1 MGGVDCVV
9 FPEASNVQSFLE
21 NFVETVDSTYGCV
34 LLKGHVV
41 GMVKKSIQKFLK
53 LSNIFL
59 EKRSTFF
66 PSLWGYFVLF
76 TIYVEFF

>member
-1 MGGVDCVV
+1 MHLKSESKFKSLCEPLDSLSTFGDLMGGVDCVV

-41 GMVKKSIQKFLK
+41 GMV
-53 LSNIFL
+53 
-59 EKRSTFF
+59 
-66 PSLWGYFVLF
+66 
-76 TIYVEFF
+76 